1 MSEFIVS
8 ARKYRPRAFDEV
20 VGQGHVSETLR
31 NALKTNQIAHAFLFT
46 GPRGVGKTT
55 MARILGQVL
64 NCENPSENIE
74 ACNECSSCKSFNE
87 SASFNIIE
95 LDAASNNSVEHIR
108 ALIDQV
114 RFPPQQGKYK
124 VFIIDEVHM
133 LSSQAFNAFLK
144 TLEEPPPYAIFI
156 LATTEKHKILPTIL
170 SRCQIFDFKQI
181 QVQDIVR
188 HLEKITKSEGIE
200 ADTDALNMIAQ
211 KADGALRDALS
222 IFDRIAIAS
231 NGHITYDIVI
241 ENLNILDYDY
251 YFQIVESALTEDV
264 ANNLLI
270 FNKIVR
276 QGFEPGIFL
285 NGLSAH
291 LRNLLVSKNPKTVG
305 LLNVGDKLTKRYAEQ
320 AASAPLSFVLTALNI
335 INVADTNYKMA
346 RNKRLHVELALIKL
360 TYIQQAVTLAQ
371 MPSEKKKSSSPVVKE
386 SSTPSVPTGEN
397 KSTPQVTSDVVVE
410 PQATY
415 EKPTIQAEVA
425 KPAPA
430 PKEPAKPSAAV
441 GLSLSAFEAKAEEDM
456 AAEKAKKPLLTEE
469 VLAAAWQEYI
479 DQVGSASVR
488 QVLIQSAARLEQKTI
503 IVRHSGDYAEQT
515 IKQERGLMEHLRKRM
530 QYSRLTL
537 EYEYD
542 ESLAPKKNEK
552 LQKKILTRK
561 EKYDILYAENPHI
574 ETFIKMF
581 SLHLED

>member
-8 ARKYRPRAFDEV
+8 ARKYRPKSFDEV

-55 MARILGQVL
+55 MARILAQVL
-64 NCENPSENIE
+64 NCENPSENME
-74 ACNECSSCKSFNE
+74 ACNQCSSCNSFNE

-144 TLEEPPPYAIFI
+144 TLEEPPPYAVFI

-181 QVQDIVR
+181 QVQDIMG
-188 HLEKITKSEGIE
+188 HLEHIAKSEGIE
-200 ADTDALNMIAQ
+200 ADQDALNMIAQ

-231 NGHITYDIVI
+231 KGHITYDIVI

-251 YFQIVESALTEDV
+251 YFKIVDSALVEDV
-264 ANNLLI
+264 STILLT
-270 FNKIVR
+270 FNQIVR

-285 NGLSAH
+285 NGLAAH
-291 LRNLLVSKNPKTVG
+291 LRNLLVSKDPKTVG
-305 LLNVGDKLTKRYAEQ
+305 LLNVGDKLAQRYHEQ
-320 AASAPLSFVLTALNI
+320 AAATPLSFVLSAMNI
-335 INVADTNYKMA
+335 INTADTAYKMA

-360 TYIQQAVTLAQ
+360 NYINQAVTQAQLA
-371 MPSEKKKSSSPVVKE
+371 PSEKKKPEAGQVKSPLSKPASEEKKPESPVVEVKE
-386 SSTPSVPTGEN
+386 STAAY
-397 KSTPQVTSDVVVE
+397 Q
-410 PQATY
+410 
-415 EKPTIQAEVA
+415 KPTHPSGAE
-425 KPAPA
+425 PAATPA
-430 PKEPAKPSAAV
+430 PKETVVPSAA
-441 GLSLSAFEAKAEEDM
+441 LSLSAFEAEAEQEI
-456 AAEKAKKPLLTEE
+456 AKDKERKPLLNEE
-469 VLAAAWQEYI
+469 VLRTSWKAYLEKLES
-479 DQVGSASVR
+479 DSVR
-488 QVLIQSAARLEQKTI
+488 QVLLRAIPRLEQKTI
-503 IVRHSGDYAEQT
+503 IVRVGGDYDEQI
-515 IKQERGLMEHLRKRM
+515 IKQQRELMEFLRKQM

-537 EYEYD
+537 EFELD
-542 ESLAPKKNEK
+542 TSLAVKPKEQLK
-552 LQKKILTRK
+552 KKILTRK
-561 EKYDILYAENPHI
+561 ERYDKLYEANPHI
-574 ETFIKMF
+574 ADFIKRF
-581 SLHLED
+581 ALHLED